1 MNRKPGLRTLAVTT
15 LLALALA
22 GAAGAVTG
30 SSDPEGKEKKVEK
43 RRIVVINE
51 NGKERVIEG
60 DGPMVRRG
68 FLGVGLTELT
78 PELRTHFGA
87 PEESGVMV
95 SKVEAGSPA
104 EKAGLKVGDII
115 SRVDGKGVESSWE
128 VSAKVRDAEEGQQ
141 VPLEVW
147 RNGKV
152 MTLTAAVT
160 LKERPEMDMGP
171 MFFKTKEGGDLM
183 FHLPRG
189 PEGRLRLPGPGPDGE
204 PRVRIERLEKLR
216 TPREIELEKK
226 LQDLE
231 KRLNELEAQLKQRR

>member
-1 MNRKPGLRTLAVTT
+1 MRNLVITG

-22 GAAGAVTG
+22 STG
-30 SSDPEGKEKKVEK
+30 WADPGTDKDGKDGKDKKVEK
-43 RRIVVINE
+43 HRVMVINE
-51 NGKERVIEG
+51 DGKERVLEG

-68 FLGVGLTELT
+68 YLGVGLTEMT

-95 SKVEAGSPA
+95 SRVEAGSPA

-115 SRVDGKGVESSWE
+115 SSVDGKPVESSWD
-128 VSAKVRDAEEGQQ
+128 VSARVREYEEGQQ
-141 VPLEVW
+141 APLEVW

-152 MTLTAAVT
+152 MTVTATVT

-171 MFFKTKEGGDLM
+171 LFFKHGEGGPKMLHLNPDLAGPGGH
-183 FHLPRG
+183 FRG
-189 PEGRLRLPGPGPDGE
+189 PLPGSEGGPKVRFE
-204 PRVRIERLEKLR
+204 RIEHLR
-216 TPREIELEKK
+216 SPREAELEKK

-231 KRLNELEAQLKQRR
+231 KRLDELEKQLQKRR